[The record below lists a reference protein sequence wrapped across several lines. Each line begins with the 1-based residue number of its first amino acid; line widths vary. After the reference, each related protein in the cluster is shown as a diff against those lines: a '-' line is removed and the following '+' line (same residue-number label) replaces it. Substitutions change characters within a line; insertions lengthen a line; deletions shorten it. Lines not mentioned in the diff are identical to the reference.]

1 MKIGAVFPQTDIGD
15 DAGAI
20 REWTLAV
27 EAMGFDHVDAYDHVI
42 GANTAS
48 RPDWNGA
55 YDIDSQFYEPFTLLS
70 YMAGISRKLS
80 FMTGVFI
87 LPQRQ
92 TVLFAKQAACL
103 DRLCDGRLRLG
114 VGTGW
119 NAVEYEALGV
129 EFALRGAIFDD
140 QIEVLRALWSNRAV
154 TIDTAFHKITD
165 AGINPLPVQRPIPLW
180 LGGGGGGA
188 IHLTSKSN
196 DKVLRRI
203 ARLADG
209 WLPLC
214 PPNDD
219 GAALVARMHGFA
231 REYGRDP
238 GEIGIQAGLRG
249 LRAGADGWADHAL
262 RWKKLGATHMFI
274 NTMQDGLTGA
284 EQHIRRLEEVLS
296 TVSSALAGQSA

>member
-42 GANTAS
+42 GANTDS
-48 RPDWNGA
+48 RPGWNGA

-70 YMAGISRKLS
+70 YMAALSDKLS

-103 DRLCDGRLRLG
+103 DKLCNGRLRLG

-129 EFALRGAIFDD
+129 DFAQRGAIFDD
-140 QIEVLRALWSNRAV
+140 QIEVLRQLWTNRAV
-154 TIDTAFHKITD
+154 TVHTKFHDISD
-165 AGINPLPVQRPIPLW
+165 AGLKPMPVQRPIPLW
-180 LGGGGGGA
+180 LGGGGGGG
-188 IHLTSKSN
+188 IHLTAKSS
-196 DKVLRRI
+196 DRVLRRI
-203 ARLADG
+203 ARVADG

-214 PPNDD
+214 PPDD
-219 GAALVARMHGFA
+219 LGAELLARMHGYA
-231 REYGRDP
+231 REYGRNP
-238 GEIGIQAGLRG
+238 SEIGIQAGMRG
-249 LRAGADGWADHAL
+249 VKANEDKWADHANSW
-262 RWKKLGATHMFI
+262 RKLGATHMFI
-274 NTMQDGLTGA
+274 NTMQQGLSGA
-284 EQHIRRLEEVLS
+284 EQHLRRLEEVLKA
-296 TVSSALAGQSA
+296 VSD

>member
-20 REWTLAV
+20 REWTLGV

-48 RPDWNGA
+48 RPGWDGA

-70 YMAGISRKLS
+70 YMAALSSTLS

-103 DRLCDGRLRLG
+103 DRLCGGRLRLG

-129 EFALRGAIFDD
+129 DFAQRGAIFDD

-154 TIDTAFHKITD
+154 TIDTPFHKITD
-165 AGINPLPVQRPIPLW
+165 AGLKPMPVQQPIPLW
-180 LGGGGGGA
+180 LGGGGGGT
-188 IHLTSKSN
+188 IVQTSTSN
-196 DKVLRRI
+196 DKVIRRI

-214 PPNDD
+214 APDEH
-219 GAALVARMHGFA
+219 GAALVERMRGYARD
-231 REYGRDP
+231 YGRDP
-238 GEIGIQAGLRG
+238 AGIGIQAGLRG
-249 LRAGADGWADHAL
+249 RRALEDQWAEHANAW
-262 RWKKLGATHMFI
+262 RRLGATHMFI

-284 EQHIRRLEEVLS
+284 DQHLRRLEEALRA
-296 TVSSALAGQSA
+296 VSR